1 MRPYLLRKLWNA
13 YINKKELKHNRIVLR
28 SLPPIVF
35 VEPTNICNL
44 RCVFCPSGQRQIKPT
59 GKMNIDLFKQVIDE
73 LGPTALQLHLYNWG
87 ESFLH
92 SQLPEMIKYAKRYG
106 PKIIVSTN
114 FTKLDKPTAKAII
127 NAKLDRVSASIDG
140 VSQKTYEKYRAGGN
154 VELALS
160 NMKMLCSLKQKAN
173 SRLPNIDWQFLVSK
187 HNEAELPKAKQIAKE
202 IGVRFRAK
210 RLRVGLDEFD
220 KRPGSKVASEH
231 QGWLPESS
239 QYNFY
244 SKKRKKMVC
253 EALWVHAVISWQG
266 AVAPCCQVFKPS
278 HSFANTFPDNF
289 RSVWNG
295 HNFLAAR
302 KLFAQNS
309 SSEAKRLKLV
319 CVGCSEAG
327 NII

>member
-59 GKMNIDLFKQVIDE
+59 GKMEMGIFKQVIDA

-92 SQLPEMIKYAKRYG
+92 SQLPEMVDYAKRYG
-106 PKIIVSTN
+106 PKVIFSTN
-114 FTKLDKPTAKAII
+114 FTKLDKSTAKAII
-127 NAKLDRVSASIDG
+127 DAKLDRVSASIDG
-140 VSQKTYEKYRAGGN
+140 VSQKIYEKYRVGGN
-154 VELALS
+154 VELAMD
-160 NMKMLCSLKQKAN
+160 NMKMLCSIKRESN
-173 SRLPNIDWQFLVSK
+173 SRLPIIDWQFLVSK
-187 HNEAELPKAKQIAKE
+187 HNEAELPKARQIAKE

-210 RLRVGLDEFD
+210 KLRVGLDEFD
-220 KRPGSKVASEH
+220 KRSGAKVASEQ
-231 QGWLPESS
+231 QGWLPEDSR
-239 QYNFY
+239 YNFY

-253 EALWVHAVISWQG
+253 EALWFHTVITWQG
-266 AVAPCCQVFKPS
+266 AVAPCCAVFKPS
-278 HSFANTFPDNF
+278 HNFANTFPDNF

-295 HNFLAAR
+295 NNFVAAR
-302 KLFAQNS
+302 TIFAQNN
-309 SSEAKRLKLV
+309 SSEAKQLKLV